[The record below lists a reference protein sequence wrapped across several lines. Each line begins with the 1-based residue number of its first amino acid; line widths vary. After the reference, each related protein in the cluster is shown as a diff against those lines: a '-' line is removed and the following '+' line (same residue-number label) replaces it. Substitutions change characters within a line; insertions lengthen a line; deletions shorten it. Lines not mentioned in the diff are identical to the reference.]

1 MLPTV
6 PKAVAISL
14 CLFLLT
20 ASLVVGAEKT
30 STPGKTA
37 ILLAAFGTTEPSAV
51 QAITHIS
58 DRVKKAYPDTEVRL
72 TFTSNM
78 VRAVWKKR
86 RLNPQEWLDQGVPA
100 EILNVKNIIQTM
112 GDLQEDGYRNII
124 VQPMHMFFMEQSH
137 DLSSYVHGLGS
148 IRTLKERWR
157 PFDTIVLGR
166 PALGMPGDRYNYHD
180 DVARVVKT
188 LADDAQEAQEQGA
201 ILLYMGHGN
210 EHWSTGIYTETQKK
224 MREEYPETTT
234 FIGVVEGLPSLEEL
248 LPQLQLTKKKKII
261 LRPFMITAGDH
272 AKNDM
277 AGPVADSWQSIL
289 IAQGFEVRSVLQGL
303 GSNDAFASVFVEY
316 IADAAKERG
325 ISLQ

>member
-1 MLPTV
+1 MLSAVTR
-6 PKAVAISL
+6 AVAISL
-14 CLFLLT
+14 FLLLLT
-20 ASLVVGAEKT
+20 APMAVGAEKP
-30 STPGKTA
+30 SIPGKTA
-37 ILLAAFGTTEPSAV
+37 ILLAAFGTTEPSAL

-58 DRVKKAYPDTEVRL
+58 DQVKKAYPGTEVRI

-78 VRAVWKKR
+78 VRSVWKKR
-86 RLNPQEWLDQGVPA
+86 RLNPREWLDQGVP
-100 EILNVKNIIQTM
+100 EDILNVKNIIQAL

-124 VQPMHMFFMEQSH
+124 VQPAHMFFMEQSH

-157 PFDTIVLGR
+157 PFDNIVLGR

-188 LADDAQEAQEQGA
+188 LADDAKEAREQGA

-210 EHWSTGIYTETQKK
+210 EHWSTGIYGETEKA
-224 MREEYPETTT
+224 MRGEYPETTT

-248 LPQLQLTKKKKII
+248 LPRLQLTKKKKII

-277 AGPVADSWQSIL
+277 AGPEADSWQSIL
-289 IAQGFEVRSVLQGL
+289 TAKGFEVQPVLQGL
-303 GSNDAFASVFVEY
+303 GSNDAFATIFVEY

-325 ISLQ
+325 IVLQ

>member
-6 PKAVAISL
+6 TKAVAISL
-14 CLFLLT
+14 FLFLLT
-20 ASLVVGAEKT
+20 ASMVVGAAKP

-51 QAITHIS
+51 QAITHIR
-58 DRVKKAYPDTEVRL
+58 DQVKKAYPGTELRI
-72 TFTSNM
+72 TFTSNI
-78 VRAVWKKR
+78 VRSVWKKR
-86 RLNPQEWLDQGVPA
+86 RLNPQEWLDQGVPE

-112 GDLQEDGYRNII
+112 GDLQEEGYRNII
-124 VQPMHMFFMEQSH
+124 VQPTHMFFMEQSH

-148 IRTLKERWR
+148 IRTLKDRWR
-157 PFDTIVLGR
+157 PFDNIVLGR
-166 PALGMPGDRYNYHD
+166 PALGMPGDRYSYHD

-188 LADDAQEAQEQGA
+188 LADDAREAQDLEA

-210 EHWSTGIYTETQKK
+210 EHWSTGIYGETEKK
-224 MREEYPETTT
+224 MRDEYPGTTT
-234 FIGVVEGLPSLEEL
+234 FIGVVEGLPSLEGL
-248 LPQLQLTKKKKII
+248 LLQLQETKKKKII

-277 AGPVADSWQSIL
+277 AGPEADSWQSIL
-289 IAQGFEVRSVLQGL
+289 TAEGFEVQSVLQGL
-303 GSNDAFASVFVEY
+303 GSNDAFATIFVEN

-325 ISLQ
+325 IALQ